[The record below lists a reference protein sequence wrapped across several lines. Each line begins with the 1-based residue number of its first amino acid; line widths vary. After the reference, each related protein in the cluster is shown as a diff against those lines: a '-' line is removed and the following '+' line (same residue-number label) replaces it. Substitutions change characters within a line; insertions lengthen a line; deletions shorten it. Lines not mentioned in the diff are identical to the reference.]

1 MAGFLKKLAGKGL
14 GLLGKA
20 VSNTGLPGASAAA
33 KLVGKVQA
41 KVDPKKASTSNSK
54 SAALAKT
61 PTVATKSAP
70 QSSSSSGDSGS
81 GGMIGNL
88 ISKAKAWMQKM
99 KTENPIVFW
108 IVVGLIV
115 IFSSVLLWLLWKM
128 LVWVYRK
135 ITGKRG
141 GGTSR
146 RMFRPRSPQARAA
159 APSAPRR
166 GKRRPSAA
174 QLAALAKGRAALK
187 RKRK

>member
-61 PTVATKSAP
+61 PTVATRSAA
-70 QSSSSSGDSGS
+70 QSSPNSGS
-81 GGMIGNL
+81 GGGGMIGNL
-88 ISKAKAWMQKM
+88 IAKAKAWMQKM

-128 LVWVYRK
+128 LVWIYRK

-141 GGTSR
+141 TSTGR
-146 RMFRPRSPQARAA
+146 RILRPKSTQARATV
-159 APSAPRR
+159 PSAPRS
-166 GKRRPSAA
+166 GKRRASAA
-174 QLAALAKGRAALK
+174 QLAALARGRAALK
-187 RKRK
+187 RKRKR